1 MANEEELLVLNQ
13 RPRDM
18 DKCLAVVKV
27 LQSYTVKRLIQGY
40 KDKSETP
47 PKVLTA
53 GFKPDKFLVNSLDS
67 HVSKTGILPSRS
79 TFQLSQ
85 PS

>member
-40 KDKSETP
+40 KDKSEAP
-47 PKVLTA
+47 PKVLTT
-53 GFKPDKFLVNSLDS
+53 FKTDKFTINSLDS
-67 HVSKTGILPSRS
+67 HASKTGIIPSRS